1 MRINKYLSKA
11 NYCSRREADDLIK
24 QGKVLINGEICNL
37 GDEVK
42 KEDIVLVNGKIIEIT
57 ENNEYILFNKPVGV
71 TVTTA
76 KHDSSNII
84 DYIDYDVR
92 IFPVGRLDKDSEG
105 LILLTNDGEIVN
117 KILKS
122 KNNHEKEYIVK
133 VDKKID
139 KNFLN
144 KMQGNIKLEV
154 GITKESKVQKIDDYS
169 FKIILTQGLN
179 RQIRRMC
186 KKFGYNVIKLKRTRV
201 INLKLGNLTIG
212 NYRQVSKNELK
223 NLFEIIGYTKQV

>member
-11 NYCSRREADDLIK
+11 NYCSRRKADNLIK
-24 QGKVLINGEICNL
+24 QGKVLINGEVCDL
-37 GDEVK
+37 GDEIK
-42 KEDIVLVNGKIIEIT
+42 KEDIVLVNGEIIEIT
-57 ENNEYILFNKPVGV
+57 ENNEYILFNKPIGV
-71 TVTTA
+71 AVTTA

-84 DYIDYDVR
+84 DYIDYDKR

-133 VDKKID
+133 VDKKINKD
-139 KNFLN
+139 FLDEI
-144 KMQGNIKLEV
+144 QGNVKLEV
-154 GITKESKVQKIDDYS
+154 GITKKSKVQMIDDYS

-186 KKFGYNVIKLKRTRV
+186 KKLGYNVVQLKRIRI
-201 INLKLGNLTIG
+201 INLKLNDLEIG
-212 NYRQVSKNELK
+212 NYRKASKSELK
-223 NLFEIIGYTKQV
+223 DLFKIIGYSKNI